1 MTNACLVTEK
11 PADLMTNNGI
21 GVSRETS
28 YEIKRIDND
37 YFSEA

>member
-1 MTNACLVTEK
+1 LIDEEEL
-11 PADLMTNNGI
+11 ADQMISNDI

-37 YFSEA
+37 YFSEE